1 MKTSRQFMFAVVGLL
16 VFGVVFVA
24 SPTARAQTPVE
35 DAIKQLSGPN
45 ATGYLQPLADLFG
58 ANMNAGAYHSA
69 KIPTAGFNIALDLI
83 VMGAP
88 IGDDQKRYRA
98 QAPAGFSPATFETAT
113 IFGGT
118 GSLVNDVN
126 VPGISYKGSDGVFTT
141 TMFPLTAPQLT
152 IGSVFGTQ
160 VFARYVF
167 IPKLGDNVPE
177 SNLWGMGFLHSISQ
191 WLGGPP
197 VDIAAGFF
205 YNSFNAGD
213 LITYNGYAIS
223 GIVSKE
229 FTVFTAY
236 GGLAYESS
244 TMNLKYVSTDPSVP
258 GQVDIDL
265 EGANTFRITAGG
277 KLQLGLFRLFADI
290 NIGSIT
296 HFSGGIGIGN

>member
-1 MKTSRQFMFAVVGLL
+1 MKTSRQYVFAVVGLL
-16 VFGVVFVA
+16 VIGVILA
-24 SPTARAQTPVE
+24 APPAAQCQTPVE

-45 ATGYLQPLADLFG
+45 AKGYLQPLADLFG
-58 ANMNAGAYHSA
+58 ANMNAGAFHSA
-69 KIPTAGFNIALDLI
+69 KIPTVGFNIKLDLI

-88 IGDDQKRYRA
+88 IGDDQKRYTA
-98 QAPAGFSPATFETAT
+98 QAPTGFSPGTFETAT

-118 GSLVNDVN
+118 GGLVNDVN
-126 VPGISYKGSDGVFTT
+126 VPGVSYKGSDGVFTT

-160 VFARYVF
+160 VLARYVF

-177 SNLWGMGFLHSISQ
+177 SNLWGAGILHSVSQ

-197 VDIAAGFF
+197 VDLAVGFF
-205 YNSFNAGD
+205 YNSFTAGD
-213 LITYNGYAIS
+213 IITYSGYAIS

-236 GGLAYESS
+236 GGLAYEQS
-244 TMNLKYVSTDPSVP
+244 TMNLNYVSTDPSIP

-265 EGANTFRITAGG
+265 EGANTFRVTAGG
-277 KLQLGLFRLFADI
+277 LLQLGLFRLFADI
-290 NIGSIT
+290 NIGTVT